1 MSSAGQD
8 IENPHM
14 DTLLILCT
22 GAINYDVSMTLR
34 NNCDERDIRE
44 VPNTQHRT
52 RDQIQEH

>member
-1 MSSAGQD
+1 
-8 IENPHM
+8 M

-22 GAINYDVSMTLR
+22 GAFNYDVSMTLR